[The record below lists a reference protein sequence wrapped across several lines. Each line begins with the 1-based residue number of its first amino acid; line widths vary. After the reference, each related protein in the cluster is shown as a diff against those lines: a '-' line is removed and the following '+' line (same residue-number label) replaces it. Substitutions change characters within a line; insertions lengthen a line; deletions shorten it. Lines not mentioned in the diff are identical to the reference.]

1 MKRIISNRLI
11 LLKQNERTMKKIIL
25 IIIISMLA
33 GMDAYSRPQYSLLQS
48 YGTKC
53 TGCHINTQG
62 GGVRSFPGWMSR
74 NQSSLVDPSAI
85 GLQGLFDL
93 TQESNQIVEDKLLYG
108 FDFRYQTARWGS
120 QSGTSERKHM
130 VMQWS
135 NYLVYTPT
143 DWLTVEGLYNFG
155 YDIHEVMRYPGQQ
168 PGAASAI
175 IKPSEDLPS
184 IRVGYFQPT
193 IGTKYE
199 DHTMLNRQIASGR
212 RGVSVVP
219 DDYAELGFQIDYEAI
234 SWLGVSFG
242 MFDSKNLSE
251 TNIPLGASAS
261 GAPMNGNHMSSVFRL
276 VFFPPEIAPGV
287 NAFGGGTLFFNS
299 PLKTDNGVYFGN
311 EHYYIGN
318 IFFNIGIVDKI
329 ALMTEYMRT
338 VKQGMLEV
346 NNLTLELN
354 YQLLEPL
361 IAYARYERGN
371 TSYTAENAAFI
382 TSHYVLGAKAYIL
395 PYIAF
400 LPEYRINDKE
410 HIPGYASQWAFQIHV
425 FY

>member
-1 MKRIISNRLI
+1 
-11 LLKQNERTMKKIIL
+11 MKKIIL
-25 IIIISMLA
+25 IIIISMLV
-33 GMDAYSRPQYSLLQS
+33 GIESYSRPQYSLLQS

-53 TGCHINTQG
+53 TGCHVNTQG
-62 GGVRSFPGWMSR
+62 GGIRNNPGWMSR
-74 NQSSLVDPSAI
+74 NMSSLVDPASI

-93 TQESNQIVEDKLLYG
+93 TQESNQFADDLVTYG

-120 QSGTSERKHM
+120 QSGASERKHM

-135 NYLVYTPT
+135 NYLAIDPVE
-143 DWLTVEGLYNFG
+143 WLTIEGLYNFG
-155 YDIHEVMRYPGQQ
+155 YDIHETMRYPGQQ
-168 PGAASAI
+168 PYAASAI
-175 IKPSEDLPS
+175 IRPGEDLPS
-184 IRVGYFQPT
+184 IRIGYFQPT

-212 RGVSVVP
+212 RGVPVVP
-219 DDYAELGFQIDYEAI
+219 DDYAELGFQIDYEAL

-242 MFDSKNLSE
+242 MFNSKNLSE
-251 TNIPLGASAS
+251 TSIPLGASEA
-261 GAPMNGNHMSSVFRL
+261 GNPVNGNHMSSVFRL
-276 VFFPPEIAPGV
+276 VFFPPELAPGV

-318 IFFNIGIVDKI
+318 IFFNIGLVDKI
-329 ALMTEYMRT
+329 AFVTEYMRT
-338 VKQGMLEV
+338 VKQGLIEA
-346 NNLTLELN
+346 NNLTFELN
-354 YQLLEPL
+354 YQLMEPL

-371 TSYTAENAAFI
+371 TMYTAENVDFN
-382 TSHYVLGAKAYIL
+382 TSHYVFGAKAYIL

-410 HIPGYASQWAFQIHV
+410 HIDGYSSQWAFQVHV

>member
-1 MKRIISNRLI
+1 MKSI
-11 LLKQNERTMKKIIL
+11 LLIIL
-25 IIIISMLA
+25 FSILMSF
-33 GMDAYSRPQYSLLQS
+33 DAYSRPQYSLLQS
-48 YGTKC
+48 YGAKC

-62 GGVRSFPGWMSR
+62 GGIRSNPGWMSR
-74 NQSSLVDPSAI
+74 NQSSLIDPESI
-85 GLQGLFDL
+85 GLKGLFDL
-93 TQESNQIVEDKLLYG
+93 TQESNQFLDDKVTFG

-120 QSGTSERKHM
+120 HSGVSERKHM

-135 NYLVYTPT
+135 NYLAIEPT
-143 DWLTVEGLYNFG
+143 EWLTIEGLYNLST
-155 YDIHEVMRYPGQQ
+155 DIHPTMQYPGQQ
-168 PGAASAI
+168 PGAVSAY
-175 IKPSEDLPS
+175 IKPGEDLPTL
-184 IRVGYFQPT
+184 RVGYFQPT

-199 DHTMLNRQIASGR
+199 DHTMLNRQFASGS

-234 SWLGVSFG
+234 SWLGLSFG
-242 MFDSKNLSE
+242 MFTSENLSK
-251 TNIPLGASAS
+251 TNIPLSSS
-261 GAPMNGNHMSSVFRL
+261 GSGSPVNGNHMSSVFR
-276 VFFPPEIAPGV
+276 VIFFPPEVASGV
-287 NAFGGGTLFFNS
+287 NMFAGGTLFLNS

-318 IFFNIGIVDKI
+318 VFFNIGLVDKL

-338 VKQGMLEV
+338 VKQTMLEV
-346 NNLTLELN
+346 NNITVELN
-354 YQLLEPL
+354 YQLMEPL

-371 TSYTAENAAFI
+371 TNYTQDNKNFI
-382 TSHYVLGAKAYIL
+382 TSSYVLGAKAYIL

-410 HIPGYASQWAFQIHV
+410 HLESYSSQWAFQVHV